1 MVKHVFGVHWTG
13 ELLLPQPQWKTIT
26 TSTSQLIVKVLSM
39 AVCKCAE
46 HTSGRIC
53 VDVFCYKGSFVRFI
67 KSPCHPGV
75 PLTGWRLSM
84 GVSLPALQAW
94 LCGWPGS
101 CTRAMYV
108 YANSIAIICLLS
120 PGCLGFCCQRLR
132 EACGCRD
139 PSGPC
144 FTFAWFAPVSH
155 HCFWRS
161 LLTGNER
168 FILSGLNYIVPPD
181 CWCYFTL
188 NNTTWSSQSAQ
199 GQSLRVIDTSEA
211 GRELRRGGAG
221 NQDQKKVKER
231 NR

>member
-1 MVKHVFGVHWTG
+1 
-13 ELLLPQPQWKTIT
+13 
-26 TSTSQLIVKVLSM
+26 
-39 AVCKCAE
+39 
-46 HTSGRIC
+46 
-53 VDVFCYKGSFVRFI
+53 
-67 KSPCHPGV
+67 
-75 PLTGWRLSM
+75 M

-221 NQDQKKVKER
+221 NQDLILCGRQILPVFYKRVSYLLWNLYPTPSIKLFGLWNLCSWYPTCR
-231 NR
+231 NKFRVTDTLRARIWYNPFRSPLL